1 MEDSHSGLVRH
12 LGKVVTGKP
21 VRGFESPI
29 LRNISKSGL
38 GFAKLLSFWGYGF
51 AKPPLFLNV
60 PLGFQDM
67 GRNAGV
73 FWAQGLGIKF

>member
-1 MEDSHSGLVRH
+1 
-12 LGKVVTGKP
+12 
-21 VRGFESPI
+21 
-29 LRNISKSGL
+29 
-38 GFAKLLSFWGYGF
+38 
-51 AKPPLFLNV
+51 LNV